1 MFKGHPRG
9 LYVAFFANMGERFG
23 FYTMM
28 GILVFYLTS
37 KFGLTESNAGVIYS
51 VFYGLIYGLALVGG
65 LIADRSKNYKGTIYI
80 GIVTMLGGY
89 ILMAIPGFGLI
100 FALVALFIIAFGN
113 GLFKGNLQA
122 VVGQLYDD
130 PKYSHLRDSAFSV
143 FYMGINI
150 GALFAPSVAA
160 GIINWFIRSKGFVRS
175 NDLPALINKAKD
187 ADGVFDP
194 SLLTGAELNSIQE
207 LANQVTLSGVPV
219 TDLTTFASE
228 YLSAY
233 GAGFN
238 YAFGAAAAMM
248 IVSFLIY
255 TFFKKML
262 PDVKKAAEEKG
273 EVVEMSKAETKQR
286 MTALFLVFAVVIFFW
301 MAFHQNGLTMSFF
314 ARDYTV
320 TEVGPGTYLVF
331 NIWSL
336 LAIVIGVLGIVT
348 IFTKSS
354 SPKTKLIS
362 GIVTVASIAA
372 TYYFYSNNAESNAFS
387 PELFQ
392 HFNPT
397 MIVLL
402 TPIVVG
408 IFAYLNK
415 RGREP
420 SAPRKIGFGMI
431 LAAVGFIVLLIGS
444 LGLDPFD
451 IMQSDPDHVRVGTGW
466 LIGTYFTLT
475 VAELFLS
482 PMGISFVSKVSPPKY
497 QGLMQGGWLGAT
509 ALGNQMLW
517 VGSFFYERIAIWQV
531 WGIFITLS
539 LIAAAFIFSIMR
551 KLEKVS

>member
-37 KFGLTESNAGVIYS
+37 KFGLSESNAGVVYS

-65 LIADRSKNYKGTIYI
+65 LIADRTKNYKGTIYV
-80 GIVTMLGGY
+80 GIVTMLAGY
-89 ILMAIPGFGLI
+89 ILMSIPGFGLI
-100 FALVALFIIAFGN
+100 FALVALFVIAFGN

-143 FYMGINI
+143 FYMGINV
-150 GALFAPSVAA
+150 GALFAPSVAS
-160 GIINWFIRSKGFVRS
+160 GIINWFIKTKGFVRN

-187 ADGVFDP
+187 SEGVFDP
-194 SLLTGAELNSIQE
+194 SLLSGAELNSIQE

-219 TDLTTFASE
+219 TDLTTFASD
-228 YLSAY
+228 YLAAY

-238 YAFGAAAAMM
+238 YAFGAAAGMM
-248 IVSFLIY
+248 IVSFVIY
-255 TFFKKML
+255 SIFKKML
-262 PDVKKAAEEKG
+262 PDVKKASEEKG

-286 MTALFLVFAVVIFFW
+286 MTALFLVFGVVIFFW

-320 TEVGPGTYLVF
+320 TEVGPAAYLVF

-336 LAIVIGVLGIVT
+336 LAIVVGFLGLLSLLN
-348 IFTKSS
+348 KAADA
-354 SPKTKLIS
+354 KTRLIS
-362 GIVTVASIAA
+362 GIVVAVSVAA
-372 TYYFYSNNAESNAFS
+372 TYYFYTNNADSNAFS

-402 TPIVVG
+402 TPIVVA

-415 RGREP
+415 RGKEP
-420 SAPRKIGFGMI
+420 TAPRKIGFGMI
-431 LAAVGFIVLLIGS
+431 LAAFGFLVLLIGS

-451 IMQSDPDHVRVGTGW
+451 VMQSNPDHARVGTGW

-517 VGSFFYERIAIWQV
+517 IGSFFYERIAVWQV

-539 LIAAAFIFSIMR
+539 LIAAAFIFSVMK

>member
-1 MFKGHPRG
+1 MFKGHPKG

-37 KFGLTESNAGVIYS
+37 KFGLTESNAGIIYS

-65 LIADRSKNYKGTIYI
+65 IIADKTRNYKGTIYI
-80 GIVTMLGGY
+80 GLITMLGGY
-89 ILMAIPGFGLI
+89 ILMTIPGFGLI
-100 FALVALFIIAFGN
+100 FTLVALFVIAFGN

-150 GALFAPSVAA
+150 GALFAPSAAA
-160 GIINWFIRSKGFVRS
+160 GIINWFIKSQGFIRN
-175 NDLPALINKAKD
+175 NDLPALIHKFQDGAL
-187 ADGVFDP
+187 ADTTN
-194 SLLTGAELNSIQE
+194 LQT
-207 LANQVTLSGVPV
+207 LANEVSGGIQV
-219 TDLTTFASE
+219 TDLGVFCTE

-233 GAGFN
+233 GTGFN
-238 YAFGAAAAMM
+238 YAFGAAGAMM
-248 IVSFLIY
+248 IVSFIIY
-255 TFFKKML
+255 TLFKRIL
-262 PDVKKAAEEKG
+262 PDVKKAEEEKG
-273 EVVEMSKAETKQR
+273 QVVEMSKSETKQR
-286 MTALFLVFAVVIFFW
+286 MTALFLVFGVVIFFW

-314 ARDYTV
+314 ARDYTI

-336 LAIVIGVLGIVT
+336 LSIVIGLLALGT
-348 IFTKSS
+348 LFKKGS
-354 SPKTKLIS
+354 SPQGRLIS
-362 GIVTVASIAA
+362 GILVVGAIAA
-372 TYYFYSNNAESNAFS
+372 VYYFYNNNATSNPFA

-402 TPIVVG
+402 TPVIIG
-408 IFAYLNK
+408 LFAYLNK
-415 RGREP
+415 HKKEP

-431 LAAVGFIVLLIGS
+431 LAAFGFVILLIGS

-451 IMQSDPDHVRVGTGW
+451 VMQADPDHARVGTGW

-475 VAELFLS
+475 IAELFLS

-517 VGSFFYERIAIWQV
+517 VGSYLYNRVAIWQV
-531 WGIFITLS
+531 WAIFIILS
-539 LIAAAFIFSIMR
+539 LIAAAFIFSVMK

>member
-1 MFKGHPRG
+1 MFKGHPKG

-65 LIADRSKNYKGTIYI
+65 IIADRSKNYKGTIYV
-80 GIVTMLGGY
+80 GIVTMLAGY
-89 ILMAIPGFGLI
+89 ILMSIPGFGLPFTI
-100 FALVALFIIAFGN
+100 AALFIIAFGN

-143 FYMGINI
+143 FYMGINV

-160 GIINWFIRSKGFVRS
+160 GIINWFIKSKGFIRI
-175 NDLPALINKAKD
+175 NDLPALINKAKG
-187 ADGVFDP
+187 AEGAFDP
-194 SLLTGAELNSIQE
+194 SLLSGAELGNLQA
-207 LANQVTLSGVPV
+207 LADQATVGGAKI
-219 TDLTTFASE
+219 TDLSTFVVD
-228 YLSAY
+228 YMSAY
-233 GAGFN
+233 GSGFN
-238 YAFGAAAAMM
+238 YAFAAAAGMM
-248 IVSFLIY
+248 IVSFIVF
-255 TFFKKML
+255 TVFKKML
-262 PDVKKAAEEKG
+262 PDVKKAAAEKG

-286 MTALFLVFAVVIFFW
+286 LTALFLVFAVVIFFW
-301 MAFHQNGLTMSFF
+301 MAFHQNGLTLSFF

-320 TEVGPGTYLVF
+320 TEVGPATYLVF

-336 LAIVIGVLGIVT
+336 LAIVVGLLSLGSLLS
-348 IFTKSS
+348 KSS
-354 SPKTKLIS
+354 SARTKLIS
-362 GIVTVASIAA
+362 GILVFISGVL
-372 TYYFYSNNAESNAFS
+372 TYYFYTNNPEVNEFS

-402 TPIVVG
+402 TPLVVG

-415 RGREP
+415 RGKEP
-420 SAPRKIGFGMI
+420 SAPRKIGIGMVI
-431 LAAVGFIVLLIGS
+431 ASIGFVVMLVGS

-451 IMQSDPDHVRVGTGW
+451 VMQSDPSHARVGTGW

-475 VAELFLS
+475 IAELFLS

-539 LIAAAFIFSIMR
+539 LIAAAFIFSVMK

>member
-37 KFGLTESNAGVIYS
+37 KFGLSESNAGVIYS

-65 LIADRSKNYKGTIYI
+65 LIADRTKNYKGTIYV

-89 ILMAIPGFGLI
+89 ILMSLPGFGLT
-100 FALVALFIIAFGN
+100 FALVALFVIAFGN

-143 FYMGINI
+143 FYMGINV
-150 GALFAPSVAA
+150 GALFAPSVAS
-160 GIINWFIRSKGFVRS
+160 GIINWFIKTKGFVRN

-187 ADGVFDP
+187 TEGVFDL
-194 SLLTGAELNSIQE
+194 SLLTGAELNSMQE
-207 LANQVTLSGVPV
+207 LANQVTLSGTPV
-219 TDLTTFASE
+219 TDLSTFAAD

-248 IVSFLIY
+248 IVSFVIY
-255 TFFKKML
+255 TLFKKML

-286 MTALFLVFAVVIFFW
+286 MTALFLVFGVVIFFW

-320 TEVGPGTYLVF
+320 TEVGPAAYLVF

-336 LAIVIGVLGIVT
+336 LAIVVGFLG
-348 IFTKSS
+348 FLSLLNKASNA
-354 SPKTKLIS
+354 KTRLIS
-362 GIVTVASIAA
+362 GIVVIVSIAA
-372 TYYFYSNNAESNAFS
+372 TYYFYVNNADSNAFS

-402 TPIVVG
+402 TPIVVA

-415 RGREP
+415 RGKEP
-420 SAPRKIGFGMI
+420 TAPRKIGFGMI
-431 LAAVGFIVLLIGS
+431 LAAFGFLVLLIGS

-451 IMQSDPDHVRVGTGW
+451 VMQSSPDHARVGTGW

-517 VGSFFYERIAIWQV
+517 IGSFFYERIAVWQV

-539 LIAAAFIFSIMR
+539 LIAAAFIFSVMK

>member
-1 MFKGHPRG
+1 MFKGHPKG

-65 LIADRSKNYKGTIYI
+65 IIADKTRNYKGTIYI
-80 GIVTMLGGY
+80 GLITMLGGY
-89 ILMAIPGFGLI
+89 VLMTIPGFGLT
-100 FALVALFIIAFGN
+100 FTLVALFVIAFGN

-122 VVGQLYDD
+122 VVGQLYDN

-143 FYMGINI
+143 FYMGINV
-150 GALFAPSVAA
+150 GALFAPSAAA
-160 GIINWFIRSKGFVRS
+160 GIINWFIKSQGFIRN
-175 NDLPALINKAKD
+175 NDLPALIHKFQ
-187 ADGVFDP
+187 DGVLADTTN
-194 SLLTGAELNSIQE
+194 LQN
-207 LANQVTLSGVPV
+207 LANEVSGNIQV
-219 TDLTTFASE
+219 TDLGAFCTE
-228 YLSAY
+228 YLNAY
-233 GAGFN
+233 STGFN
-238 YAFGAAAAMM
+238 YAFGAAGVMM
-248 IVSFLIY
+248 IVSFIIY
-255 TFFKKML
+255 SLFKRIL
-262 PDVKKAAEEKG
+262 PDVKKVEEEKG
-273 EVVEMSKAETKQR
+273 QIVEMSKAETKQR
-286 MTALFLVFAVVIFFW
+286 MTALFLVFGVVIFFW

-314 ARDYTV
+314 ARDYTI

-336 LAIVIGVLGIVT
+336 LSIVIGLLALGT
-348 IFTKSS
+348 LFKKGSS
-354 SPKTKLIS
+354 SQGRLIS
-362 GIVTVASIAA
+362 GILVVGAA
-372 TYYFYSNNAESNAFS
+372 AAVYYFYSNNAETNPFS

-402 TPIVVG
+402 TPVIIG
-408 IFAYLNK
+408 LFAYLNK
-415 RGREP
+415 RKKEP

-431 LAAVGFIVLLIGS
+431 LAAFAFVILLIGS

-451 IMQSDPDHVRVGTGW
+451 VMQGDPDHARVGTGW

-475 VAELFLS
+475 IAELFLS

-517 VGSFFYERIAIWQV
+517 VGSYLYNRVAIWQV
-531 WGIFITLS
+531 WAVFIVLS
-539 LIAAAFIFSIMR
+539 LIAAAFIFSVMK